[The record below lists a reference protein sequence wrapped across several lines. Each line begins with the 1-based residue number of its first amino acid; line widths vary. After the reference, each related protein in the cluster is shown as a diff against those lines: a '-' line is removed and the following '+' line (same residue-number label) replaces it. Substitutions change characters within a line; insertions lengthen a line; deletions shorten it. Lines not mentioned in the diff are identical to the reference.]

1 MTTRIP
7 RGAAA
12 TLTHTFYALG
22 TETAT
27 DPTGTPTV
35 AIVDAAG
42 TTVASGNATVAGG
55 STGRV
60 TYALPAQATLE
71 LLTVTWTATVGG
83 VSLIETDEVEICGG
97 YLFTLIEARN
107 SDASLSSTTTYP
119 TADLVTKR
127 QEVEEEVED
136 ICDRAF
142 VPRYRRAVLDGS
154 GTPDLLLTDTD
165 WAAAQRSAGDIR
177 TIRSVSMADRLDG
190 TFTAFTVAE
199 LAALAI
205 VADGTLR
212 RVDGNTWTEGVA
224 NVVVEYEYGLSA
236 PPAGL
241 KRAALL
247 RMRSRLNLSKSGVPD
262 RATSF
267 TSADGGTY
275 RIDQPGPWKTG
286 VPEVDAALARYTRRS
301 GTGGFGGRQIPAS
314 RTLDFTPQIHSIFH
328 GGR

>member
-12 TLTHTFYALG
+12 TISHTFCALG
-22 TETAT
+22 TETPT

-35 AIVDAAG
+35 AIVDAG
-42 TTVASGNATVAGG
+42 GSTVTSGNATPAGS

-60 TYALPAQATLE
+60 TYALPAQAALAQ
-71 LLTVTWTATVGG
+71 LTATWTATVAGS
-83 VSLIETDEVEICGG
+83 VLVEADQVEICGG
-97 YLFTLIEARN
+97 YLFSLTEARA

-119 TADLVTKR
+119 TADLIAKR
-127 QEVEEEVED
+127 QEVEEEFED

-154 GTPDLLLTDTD
+154 GTSELLLTDAD
-165 WAAAQRSAGDIR
+165 WAAAQRSAGDVR
-177 TIRSVSMADRLDG
+177 TIRSVRMADRIDG
-190 TFTAFTVAE
+190 TFTAFTAGE
-199 LAALAI
+199 LAAIA

-212 RVDGNTWTEGVA
+212 RVDGTVWTEGLG
-224 NVVVEYEYGLSA
+224 NVVVEYEYGLAS
-236 PPAGL
+236 PPSGL

-247 RMRSRLNLSKSGVPD
+247 RLRSRLNLSKSGIPD

-275 RIDQPGPWKTG
+275 RIEQAGPWKTG
-286 VPEVDAALARYTRRS
+286 LPEVDAALARYTRRS
-301 GTGGFGGRQIPAS
+301 GTGAFGGRQIPAS
-314 RTLDFTPQIHSIFH
+314 RTLDYTPQVHSLFH
-328 GGR
+328 GR